1 VGGSRPDGGV
11 EGDVVGFAVGRAG
24 LDVPS
29 ALALGAGAAAASAL
43 PPGEL
48 VDRGIEALGDLE
60 LLPDRGLLPA
70 FPPPLV
76 GMGKGVLSGWLRGAA
91 GGILLR
97 FGALV

>member
-1 VGGSRPDGGV
+1 MGGSRPDGGV

-48 VDRGIEALGDLE
+48 VDRSIQTLGDLE
-60 LLPDRGLLPA
+60 LLPDLGLVTPL
-70 FPPPLV
+70 PPPLIGV
-76 GMGKGVLSGWLRGAA
+76 GKGVLPGWLRGA
-91 GGILLR
+91 GR
-97 FGALV
+97 R